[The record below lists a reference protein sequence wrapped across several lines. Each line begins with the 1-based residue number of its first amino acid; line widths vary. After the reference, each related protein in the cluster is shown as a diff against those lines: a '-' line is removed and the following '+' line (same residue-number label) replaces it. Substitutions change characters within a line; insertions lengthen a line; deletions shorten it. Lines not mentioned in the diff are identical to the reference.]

1 MLPQQENAVDIL
13 SERWSAIGPMVGNAF
28 GAVLQVDPS
37 SRLGSSD
44 RLRIALAA
52 AEIPNMFQVLTDLD
66 ELWNSRSDLSVDERA
81 LHDQVVNII
90 ARIEGE

>member
-1 MLPQQENAVDIL
+1 MDIL
-13 SERWSAIGPMVGNAF
+13 SERWSAIGSIVGKPS
-28 GAVLQVDPS
+28 GAILQIDPS
-37 SRLGSSD
+37 CRLGGPD
-44 RLRIALAA
+44 RDRVALAA
-52 AEIPNMFQVLTDLD
+52 AEIPTMFQVLTDLD